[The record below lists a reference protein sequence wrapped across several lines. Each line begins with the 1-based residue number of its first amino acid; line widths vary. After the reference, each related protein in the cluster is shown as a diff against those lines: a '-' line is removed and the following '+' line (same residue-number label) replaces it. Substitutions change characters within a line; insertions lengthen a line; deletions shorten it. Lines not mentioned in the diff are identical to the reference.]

1 MITSDQLK
9 EIKERC
15 EALKRYLDIDG
26 KKMQYEEE
34 QLRTHDPDFWND
46 QKAAEAQMKKVKE
59 LEKWLNGYKEVS
71 SLTEEL
77 QLAFDFYKDELVT
90 EEEVDAAYKK
100 AMDAVEA
107 FELKNMLRDEADNMD
122 CVLKINSGA
131 GGTESQDW
139 ASMLMRMYLR
149 YAETHGYKTNVSYL
163 QEGDEA
169 GIKTCTIEILGDY
182 AYGYLKGENGVHR
195 LVRVSPYNAQG
206 KRMTS
211 FASVFA
217 SPLVDDT
224 IEVKVDMACVSW
236 DTFRSSGAG
245 GQNVNKVE
253 SGVRLRY
260 QYKDP
265 YTGEEEE
272 ILIENTETRD
282 QPKNREN
289 AMQHLKSILYDKEL
303 QHRNEEKAKVEA
315 GKKKIEWGSQ
325 IRSYVFDDR
334 RVKDHRTN
342 YQTSDVNGVMDGKID
357 EFIKAYLME
366 FSSKD

>member
-1 MITSDQLK
+1 MITAEQLK
-9 EIKERC
+9 DIKERT
-15 EALKRYLDIDG
+15 EALNRYLDIEG
-26 KKMQYEEE
+26 KKIQVEEE
-34 QLRTHDPDFWND
+34 QLRTQAPGFWDD
-46 QKAAEAQMKKVKE
+46 QKAAEAQMKKVKG
-59 LEKWLNGYKEVS
+59 LQQWISGYNEVKT
-71 SLTEEL
+71 LADEV

-90 EEEVDAAYKK
+90 EEEVDDAYAK
-100 AMDAVEA
+100 AITAVEA
-107 FELKNMLRDEADNMD
+107 LELKNMLREEADQMD

-149 YAETHGYKTNVSYL
+149 YAETHGYKATIANL

-169 GIKTCTIEILGDY
+169 GIKTCTIEISGDY

-211 FASVFA
+211 FASVFVT
-217 SPLVDDT
+217 PLVDDT
-224 IEVKVDMACVSW
+224 IEVNIEPARMSW
-236 DTFRSSGAG
+236 DTFRSGGAG

-272 ILIENTETRD
+272 ILIELQIQLMMPGHDGSSAFGILAFTAFQITVLINVSPEIIALLLGRISHLTRL
-282 QPKNREN
+282 
-289 AMQHLKSILYDKEL
+289 AVSIIGKVPLIQRL
-303 QHRNEEKAKVEA
+303 AGCRNV
-315 GKKKIEWGSQ
+315 Q
-325 IRSYVFDDR
+325 QV
-334 RVKDHRTN
+334 V
-342 YQTSDVNGVMDGKID
+342 
-357 EFIKAYLME
+357 
-366 FSSKD
+366 

>member
-1 MITSDQLK
+1 MITIEQLK
-9 EIKERC
+9 DVKERTA
-15 EALKRYLDIDG
+15 ALERYLDIEN
-26 KKMQYEEE
+26 KLVQVEEE
-34 QLRTHDPDFWND
+34 QLRTQAP
-46 QKAAEAQMKKVKE
+46 E
-59 LEKWLNGYKEVS
+59 LS
-71 SLTEEL
+71 
-77 QLAFDFYKDELVT
+77 FDFFKDDLVT
-90 EEEVDAAYKK
+90 EEEVDVAYSK
-100 AMDAVEA
+100 ALTAVESL
-107 FELKNMLRDEADNMD
+107 ELKNMLRQEADQMD

-139 ASMLMRMYLR
+139 ASMLMRMYMCW
-149 YAETHGYKTNVSYL
+149 AETNGYKLSIANL

-169 GIKTCTIEILGDY
+169 GIKAVTMNIEGSF

-211 FASVFA
+211 FASVLVTT
-217 SPLVDDT
+217 LVDDS
-224 IEVKVDMACVSW
+224 IEVNIEPARMSW
-236 DTFRSSGAG
+236 DTFRSGGAG

-282 QPKNREN
+282 QPKNKEN
-289 AMQHLKSILYDKEL
+289 AMRQLRSILYDKEL
-303 QHRNEEKAKVEA
+303 QHRMEEQAKVEA

-357 EFIKAYLME
+357 DFIKAYLME
-366 FSSKD
+366 FSGSENA